1 MQDPLAQ
8 FDQSE
13 KRFWETLR
21 QTLVKAGFHVEVEPH
36 RRLGAPN
43 KVGAITKIEG
53 FRLWISVRSEVQK
66 GQLTGKIQVVIRRN
80 DPTTPSK
87 TFSPLASTG
96 ELNFKAISDHV
107 ATLIQLEKRDASLQR
122 EAYDTRLQAA
132 RVLTTTLRQLRTS
145 SAVQGTLYGEDILT
159 LPEGGRVEVEIEGGI
174 SLRIQAPMTES
185 QLAAVLETCKKVGL
199 L

>member
-1 MQDPLAQ
+1 MQDPLVQ
-8 FDQSE
+8 FDLSE

-21 QTLVKAGFHVEVEPH
+21 QTLVKAGFHVEVEPYL
-36 RRLGAPN
+36 RFGAPN

-66 GQLTGKIQVVIRRN
+66 GQLTGKIQVVVRRN

-96 ELNFKAISDHV
+96 ELNFKALSDHV
-107 ATLIQLEKRDASLQR
+107 ATLIQLEKRDAAMQR
-122 EAYDTRLQAA
+122 EAYDTRIQAA
-132 RVLTTTLRQLRTS
+132 RSLTTTLRQLRIL
-145 SAVQGTLYGEDILT
+145 SATQSTLHGEDILT
-159 LPEGGRVEVEIEGGI
+159 LPEGGPVEVEVEGGLSI
-174 SLRIQAPMTES
+174 RIQAPMTES
-185 QLAAVLETCKKVGL
+185 QLAAVLETCKRVGL